1 MSQRKPLPRPG
12 SGMAARLLSVALAM
26 LPVLSLP
33 ALAKQQRP
41 VSTVTI
47 YPGDII
53 RDQMLV
59 DSDFP
64 DAIANGVFAN
74 DRSQL
79 VGKAAKRTL
88 LPGNPIPLNA
98 VGIPKIV
105 TIGAMVRLVFE
116 EDGLEISTYA
126 TALQSGAAGD
136 VISVRNMDSGVTLSG
151 VIRPDGSIRV
161 GPG

>member
-1 MSQRKPLPRPG
+1 MG
-12 SGMAARLLSVALAM
+12 ARLLAVALAGL
-26 LPVLSLP
+26 LPLTGP
-33 ALAKQQRP
+33 AFAKQRRP
-41 VSTVTI
+41 VSTITI

-59 DSDFP
+59 DAEFP
-64 DAIANGVFAN
+64 DADGNGVFAN
-74 DRSQL
+74 DRGQL

-105 TIGAMVRLVFE
+105 SIGAMVRLVFE
-116 EDGLEISTYA
+116 EDGLEIATYA

-136 VISVRNMDSGVTLSG
+136 VISVRNMESGVTLSG
-151 VIRPDGSIRV
+151 TIRPDGSIRV

>member
-1 MSQRKPLPRPG
+1 MSQTRLSPQR
-12 SGMAARLLSVALAM
+12 GMGMGARLLGVALACL
-26 LPVLSLP
+26 LPLATP
-33 ALAKQQRP
+33 AFAKLRRP
-41 VSTVTI
+41 VSSITI

-59 DSDFP
+59 DADYPESEGL
-64 DAIANGVFAN
+64 GVFAT

-105 TIGAMVRLVFE
+105 SIGAMVRLVFE

-136 VISVRNMDSGVTLSG
+136 VISVRNMESGVTLSG
-151 VIRPDGSIRV
+151 VIRSDGSIRV